1 VLSWSVTPG
10 FPILL
15 ALAASGFFL
24 MVWWALPSILTEKFT
39 LRDEKVPP
47 RNSTNAQCMRLGS
60 WISRGLDSISL
71 VTFLIW
77 CAIFVAP
84 LYCFYFHPSL
94 VLTNLK
100 AATAWIVAYF
110 IGATLAAGALAAL
123 VKYSSPVLGA
133 VLDVDTYLR
142 TSPVDAT
149 PRAKIVERYVSLLRY
164 LVRYRDPIDGRGYDL
179 VVIVAHSLGSLISAD
194 LLRFLHAEGDDALAP
209 LGLAGEFEQSQGS
222 ISLKLLTMG
231 NPTRQLLNRF
241 FPYLYDWVRE
251 NPDNGMQPLPVP
263 TTISPADPAP
273 SIPPRRFT
281 RSVRTRAH
289 RMGKRLSKRGL
300 RWQVFVVNRVVLSN
314 DRRRQCGWISRTALC
329 C

>member
-1 VLSWSVTPG
+1 MPKPCDWGVG
-10 FPILL
+10 FLE
-15 ALAASGFFL
+15 
-24 MVWWALPSILTEKFT
+24 VWTTLPS
-39 LRDEKVPP
+39 
-47 RNSTNAQCMRLGS
+47 
-60 WISRGLDSISL
+60 

-77 CAIFVAP
+77 SAIFVAP
-84 LYCFYFHPSL
+84 LYCFYFYPSV

-100 AATAWIVAYF
+100 TATAWVVGYF

-123 VKYSSPVLGA
+123 VKYSSPVLRA

-142 TSPVDAT
+142 TSPIDAT

-164 LVRYRDPIDGRGYDL
+164 LVRYRDPVDGRGYDS

-209 LGLAGEFEQSQGS
+209 LGLAGEFEQRQGG

-251 NPDNGMQPLPVP
+251 NPAGRHSASCYSSRYFARYSASNHR
-263 TTISPADPAP
+263 
-273 SIPPRRFT
+273 PRRFT
-281 RSVRTRAH
+281 RSSGTRAH
-289 RMGKRLSKRGL
+289 GVGKRLSKRGL
-300 RWQVFVVNRVVLSN
+300 RRQVVVVNRVVPSN